1 MSSTDTLDQQADDAP
16 SYWRSP
22 RTIAAAVVLG
32 CVAATV
38 AWMTATGGQN
48 HTAAPGAYG
57 SACGLSGG
65 STAAP
70 TTAPDVQWQN
80 LDGTWLPV
88 SATQGPGRRPATG
101 PWSCYAHTPTG
112 AVLAAFGI
120 GARMASAADFSAV
133 VKQQTVPGPGQT
145 ALLKQGPGGT
155 PANDPPVPIG
165 YKLNGS
171 VGETTTITVYVR
183 QGGKNLRCPA
193 TVQWIGGDKG
203 DWALRLTPD
212 GGVSPGCEALPTD
225 LRGLDFISWGPNS

>member
-1 MSSTDTLDQQADDAP
+1 MNITTDNPPTREGSSMDKP
-16 SYWRSP
+16 NSYWRSP
-22 RTIAAAVVLG
+22 RTIAAA
-32 CVAATV
+32 AAV
-38 AWMTATGGQN
+38 WATTSGGA
-48 HTAAPGAYG
+48 HHDTTAYG

-80 LDGTWLPV
+80 VDGTWLPV
-88 SATQGPGRRPATG
+88 SSTQGPGQRPATG

-120 GARMASAADFSAV
+120 GARMASAADFSSV

-145 ALLKQGPGGT
+145 ALLRQGPGGT
-155 PANDPPVPIG
+155 PANGPPVPIG
-165 YKLNGS
+165 FKLNGS
-171 VGETTTITVYVR
+171 VDDTVTITVYVR
-183 QGGKNLRCPA
+183 QSGKNLRCPA